1 MNWLLAALILQYM
14 VSATAGLV
22 GQVRGQVNAKT
33 GQIVAAGT
41 SVETGGNGLVDLQ
54 LNPGAYLRLRADSAA
69 VFKSTSLDAI
79 EFDITKGHAI
89 VDFDTDSP
97 FPVKVTA
104 GSLSF
109 EIRKSGVYGISPD
122 AVSVFDGQLEPRRG
136 TILRKGDSAIIQSDG
151 LHLKKL
157 SKEDVKL
164 PYAADRLKLFVQP
177 KLDKDNNVPNTNSMF
192 ISYLQQNFK
201 DIHDVEIVT
210 KADGADYVLTVDATQ
225 KSGFRRINGSA
236 GILVTTELKDA
247 DGTVVFSNQ
256 RDDDL
261 DDEVDNR
268 VTSIDL
274 FMVGDTLAKQIVQYV
289 TNRTHW
295 R

>member
-1 MNWLLAALILQYM
+1 MNWLFAALFLQYM

-33 GQIVAAGT
+33 GQIVSVGT
-41 SVETGGNGLVDLQ
+41 SVETGENGLVDLQ
-54 LNPGAYLRLRADSAA
+54 LNPGAYLRLRADSATI
-69 VFKSTSLDAI
+69 FKSTSLNSI

-89 VDFDTDSP
+89 VDLDTDSP

-104 GSLSF
+104 GALTF
-109 EIRKSGVYGISPD
+109 EIRKAGIYGISLEGI
-122 AVSVFDGQLEPRRG
+122 SVFDGQLEPRKG
-136 TILRKGDSAIIQSDG
+136 TVLRKGDSVVLQSDE
-151 LHLKKL
+151 LHLTKL
-157 SKEDVKL
+157 SKEDVKQ
-164 PYAADRLKLFVQP
+164 PYAADRLKLFIQP
-177 KLDKDNNVPNTNSMF
+177 KLDKDNSVPHTNSMF

-210 KADGADYVLTVDATQ
+210 KAADADYMLTIDATQ
-225 KSGFRRINGSA
+225 KSGFRRMNGTA

-247 DGTVVFSNQ
+247 QGTVVFSNL
-256 RDDDL
+256 RDDV
-261 DDEVDNR
+261 DDEPDNR

-274 FMVGDTLAKQIVQYV
+274 FMVGDTLSKQIVQYI